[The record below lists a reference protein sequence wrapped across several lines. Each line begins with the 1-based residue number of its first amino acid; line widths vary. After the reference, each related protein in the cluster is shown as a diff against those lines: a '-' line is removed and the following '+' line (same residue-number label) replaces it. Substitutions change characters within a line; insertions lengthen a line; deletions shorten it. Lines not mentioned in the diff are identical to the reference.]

1 MHEDLLAD
9 SRGVLSVRSAMRQLR
24 YWMQAV
30 CVAVLAM
37 AWATTASAVCYVNGA
52 AGGANTGAS
61 WADAYTLLQSAL
73 IDVACS
79 EVWVAQ
85 YTYKPVVPANVG
97 SVTPTERGVSFAIRP
112 GVAVYGGFLGNEAS
126 RAARDPLGNVT
137 ILSGDLDNNDNLTD
151 GADADASD
159 IVGTNTRHI
168 VVLNGTTGASIT
180 ATTVLDG
187 FTLTGG
193 DNSNNNEGGGALW
206 CRGSGAGHECS
217 PVLANLVFSG
227 NKATNGGAMALD
239 GYSGGGS
246 NPTLTDVTF
255 SGNSASMFGGA
266 LYDNGQSTGTGGTA
280 SPALT
285 RVTFSGNSSA
295 FYGGAMFNDGSN
307 GAGAVSSPTLTNV
320 VFNNNIAAM
329 NGGAMYNNG
338 AGGAS
343 SPTLTNVT
351 FFNNQT
357 TTLDGGAMYNR
368 GGSSGTSSPTLINVT
383 FSGNKATSSN
393 GGAMFSDGTGG
404 TSSPKLVNATFN
416 GNSAT
421 SGGALYNQGGATT
434 LLISSILWGD
444 SASVA
449 GAEFFSSVGE
459 TSLYNSIVQG
469 GCVINCGGI
478 SISTSNPILGSLAYN
493 GGFAPTMMPGVGSP
507 AIDAI
512 ACGYANETPLTD
524 ARGAVRP
531 DSASSGPT
539 RCDIGAV
546 EANSLP
552 GDLIFA
558 DRFGSSPWDDF

>member
-1 MHEDLLAD
+1 MHVDQLA
-9 SRGVLSVRSAMRQLR
+9 GARSALGARIVVLQSRRRWLAFCVVSLILS
-24 YWMQAV
+24 WTASVEAV
-30 CVAVLAM
+30 CH
-37 AWATTASAVCYVNGA
+37 VNGA
-52 AGGANTGAS
+52 AVGANSGAS
-61 WADAYTLLQSAL
+61 WTDAYTQLQSAL
-73 IDVACS
+73 NDVGCS
-79 EVWVAQ
+79 EIWVAKGI
-85 YTYKPVVPANVG
+85 YKPVVPADVGNVTSG
-97 SVTPTERGVSFAIRP
+97 EQGTSFAIRA
-112 GVAVYGGFLGNEAS
+112 GVAVYGGFFGNEAS
-126 RAARDPLGNVT
+126 RAERNPASNVT
-137 ILSGDLDNNDNLTD
+137 ILSGDLDNNDN
-151 GADADASD
+151 GSNGVDADASK
-159 IVGTNTRHI
+159 IVGKNTRHI
-168 VVLNGTTGASIT
+168 VVLNGTTGITIT

-217 PVLANLVFSG
+217 PALARLVFSG

-239 GYSGGGS
+239 GYSGGVS
-246 NPTLTDVTF
+246 NPTLTNVTF
-255 SGNSASMFGGA
+255 SGNSASFFGGA

-280 SPALT
+280 SPTLT
-285 RVTFSGNSSA
+285 NVTFSGNSSA

-320 VFNNNIAAM
+320 VFSNNTAAT

-338 AGGAS
+338 ASGNS

-351 FFNNQT
+351 FIGNQA

-368 GGSSGTSSPTLINVT
+368 SGSGTSSPTLVNVT

-393 GGAMFSDGTGG
+393 GGAMFSNGTGG
-404 TSSPKLVNATFN
+404 TSSPKLINATFN

-421 SGGALYNQGGATT
+421 RGGAIYNQNGST
-434 LLISSILWGD
+434 LLIGSILWGD
-444 SASVA
+444 TASVEGGEYFA
-449 GAEFFSSVGE
+449 SVGGI
-459 TSLYNSIVQG
+459 SLYESIIQG
-469 GCVINCGGI
+469 VCGENCGGVGI
-478 SISTSNPILGSLAYN
+478 YTTDPQLGALADN
-493 GGFAPTMMPGVGSP
+493 GGFAPTMMPVPGSP

-512 ACGYANETPLTD
+512 ACNYANETPLVD
-524 ARGAVRP
+524 ERGAVRP